1 MKGSESV
8 QYKIL
13 FLLFS
18 GHLITD
24 VTQGMVPALL
34 PYFISEYGL
43 SYSAAGFLILALT
56 ISSSIVQPVFGYLA
70 DKKSL
75 PWFVALGPLLAG
87 TGIAV
92 AGLFHQYYVIV
103 GGIFLCGLGVAA
115 FHPEG
120 ARIAGKVSGEKKA
133 SGMSLFSVGGNAG
146 FALGPMV
153 TTGLI
158 LLLGLKGIALYLVP
172 AVIMSLV
179 LFQQI
184 SRLSRFS
191 PQGNQNKEIRQSEQ
205 KNPDPKQE
213 NQEVWG
219 AFILLTLAIIC
230 RSIIHQGINTFLPS
244 YWIEV
249 FHASKEGA
257 SMALTVLLGM
267 GVLGNLAGGR
277 LGDRF
282 GYQRTVMVAF
292 FLLIPQLFI
301 FSNLTNVTA
310 ATILLMTIG
319 FTIFV
324 SFSPMIVMGQ
334 LFLPKRAGFASGIT
348 IGLAVSVGGFVAP
361 LWGKL
366 ADFAGVEAVFQFLPA
381 FPILAVV
388 LMYFVPKFMRKR
400 VVSV

>member
-1 MKGSESV
+1 M

-13 FLLFS
+13 FLLFA

-34 PYFISEYGL
+34 PHFIAEYGL
-43 SYSAAGFLILALT
+43 NYSAAGFLILALT

-87 TGIAV
+87 IGIAI
-92 AGLFHQYYVIV
+92 AGLFHQYYIIV
-103 GGIFLCGLGVAA
+103 AGIFICGLGVAA

-120 ARIAGKVSGEKKA
+120 ARIAGKVAGEKKA
-133 SGMSLFSVGGNAG
+133 SGMSFFSVGGNAG

-158 LLLGLKGIALYLVP
+158 LLLGLKGISLYLVP
-172 AVIMSLV
+172 AVIMSLI
-179 LFQQI
+179 LFQAVG
-184 SRLSRFS
+184 RLSRFS
-191 PQGNQNKEIRQSEQ
+191 PQGNQNGEELRADQNK
-205 KNPDPKQE
+205 PDE
-213 NQEVWG
+213 DDGLHDAWG
-219 AFILLTLAIIC
+219 AFVLLTLAIIC
-230 RSIIHQGINTFLPS
+230 RSIIHQGMNTFLPS

-257 SMALTVLLGM
+257 SLALTIMLGM

-282 GYQRTVMVAF
+282 GYQRTVLVAF
-292 FLLIPQLFI
+292 LLLIPQLFI
-301 FSNLTNVTA
+301 FSNLTNASA

-319 FTIFV
+319 FTVFV

-366 ADFAGVEAVFQFLPA
+366 ADFAGVAAVFHFLPV
-381 FPILAVV
+381 FPVLAVI
-388 LMYFVPKFMRKR
+388 LMYFVPKLLGQQA
-400 VVSV
+400 VQ